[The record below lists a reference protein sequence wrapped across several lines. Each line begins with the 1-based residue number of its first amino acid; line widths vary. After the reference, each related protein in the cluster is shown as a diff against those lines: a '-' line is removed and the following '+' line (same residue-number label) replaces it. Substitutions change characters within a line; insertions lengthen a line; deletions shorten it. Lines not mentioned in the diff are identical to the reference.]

1 MYEFLDWQVCDVMS
15 EPVTIAP
22 ETSIQEVEKLLEA
35 RGFNALPVVDASQ
48 APIGVVTSLDLLA
61 AFCFGETSLLPPYSE
76 IMKRPVSDVMSRD
89 VLTVCPRTPL
99 TRVLEKLVD
108 GRSKSFPV
116 VDDGRVVGVVAREDV
131 MQALRRAESGE
142 VPSNP

>member
-1 MYEFLDWQVCDVMS
+1 MYEFLDWQVRDVMS
-15 EPVTIAP
+15 KPVTITP
-22 ETSIQEVEKLLEA
+22 ETSIQEVEKRLEA

-48 APIGVVTSLDLLA
+48 ALLGVVTSLDLLA
-61 AFCFGETSLLPPYSE
+61 AFRFGEASLLPPYSE
-76 IMKRPVSDVMSRD
+76 IMKRPASGVMSRD

-108 GRSKSFPV
+108 SRSKSFPV
-116 VDDGRVVGVVAREDV
+116 VEDGHVVGVVAREDV